1 MPHGLRIC
9 MLTLLLAVLS
19 GCFVI
24 TGNFNPFG
32 QAPEPLEE
40 RVVAGEGAD
49 KVLLLDI
56 SRTIT
61 TEEQEQAF
69 GLRRQASTVAR
80 VEEALQRAARDDR
93 VKAVVLRIDS
103 PGGTVTAS
111 DIIYHRLM
119 SFKAKRGIP
128 VIAQMMDMGTSG
140 AYYVALAADE
150 IIASPTTVTGSIG
163 VIMYGVNLE
172 GLLTKIGVS
181 NQTIKAGVHKDIG
194 SPLRRMTPEEAQI
207 LQSVLDQMRSRF
219 VDLVRERRP
228 GFDGDP
234 ALIDGRVLTAQQA
247 LAGKL
252 VDGIGYLDDAIAR
265 ARARAHIEKARVI
278 LYRRPGEFAE
288 NIYSQPSL
296 SGGMQLNLVNLDL
309 GGLLPGS
316 PRFLYMWLP
325 GAE

>member
-103 PGGTVTAS
+103 PGDTRFLPMEVV
-111 DIIYHRLM
+111 DK
-119 SFKAKRGIP
+119 FNAKYGETTTGDR
-128 VIAQMMDMGTSG
+128 S
-140 AYYVALAADE
+140 E
-150 IIASPTTVTGSIG
+150 IDLPDHYQTWKDLSATGETCVG
-163 VIMYGVNLE
+163 KE
-172 GLLTKIGVS
+172 C
-181 NQTIKAGVHKDIG
+181 
-194 SPLRRMTPEEAQI
+194 LRFE
-207 LQSVLDQMRSRF
+207 DCF
-219 VDLVRERRP
+219 V
-228 GFDGDP
+228 
-234 ALIDGRVLTAQQA
+234 QQA
-247 LAGKL
+247 TACR
-252 VDGIGYLDDAIAR
+252 VWR
-265 ARARAHIEKARVI
+265 SSRKAWVP
-278 LYRRPGEFAE
+278 LLCPRP
-288 NIYSQPSL
+288 
-296 SGGMQLNLVNLDL
+296 
-309 GGLLPGS
+309 LP
-316 PRFLYMWLP
+316 
-325 GAE
+325 

>member
-1 MPHGLRIC
+1 MPSGIRIWV
-9 MLTLLLAVLS
+9 LTPLLAVLS
-19 GCFVI
+19 GCFFI

-32 QAPEPLEE
+32 QAPEALQE

-61 TEEQEQAF
+61 AEEQEQAF
-69 GLRRQASTVAR
+69 GLRRRASTVAR
-80 VEEALQRAARDDR
+80 VEEALQRASKDDK
-93 VKAVVLRIDS
+93 VKAVVLRINS

-111 DIIYHRLM
+111 DVIYHRLI

-163 VIMYGVNLE
+163 VVMYGVNLAD
-172 GLLTKIGVS
+172 LLAKIGVS
-181 NQTIKAGVHKDIG
+181 NQTIKAGAHKDIG
-194 SPLRRMTPEEAQI
+194 SPLRKMTPEEAQI
-207 LQSVLDQMRSRF
+207 LQGVLDQMRTRF

-228 GFDGDP
+228 RFDGDP
-234 ALIDGRVLTAQQA
+234 ALIDGRVLTAPQA
-247 LAGKL
+247 LAGNL
-252 VDGIGYLDDAIAR
+252 VDRIGYLDDAIAI
-265 ARARAHIEKARVI
+265 ARERAHIEKARVI
-278 LYRRPGEFAE
+278 MYRRPGEFAE

-296 SGGMQLNLVNLDL
+296 SGEMQLNLINLDL

-325 GAE
+325 GGE